1 MSILDDIAEKI
12 QSLLSDEESMRQI
25 SELAAMFSGG
35 GNVDPGSFSGEDG
48 DPEAFSGFSADA
60 GGQDEGTD
68 GLGINPIAV
77 MQLIGAASA
86 RDKNCDLLKALR
98 PHLSHEKQQKLDRA
112 VKLLKL
118 YNIFTAMR
126 ENGMLNDL
134 EKML

>member
-1 MSILDDIAEKI
+1 
-12 QSLLSDEESMRQI
+12 MRQI
-25 SELAAMFSGG
+25 QELAAMFSGG
-35 GNVDPGSFSGEDG
+35 DISMSGEGSDTG
-48 DPEAFSGFSADA
+48 ENPPFSAA
-60 GGQDEGTD
+60 SPEQDENSSD
-68 GLGINPIAV
+68 GLGINPVAV

-118 YNIFTAMR
+118 YNIFITMR
-126 ENGMLNDL
+126 ESGMLNDF

>member
-12 QSLLSDEESMRQI
+12 QSLLADEESMRQI

-35 GNVDPGSFSGEDG
+35 EGKFSGGSG
-48 DPEAFSGFSADA
+48 DPEASSGSSEFSPEDDNSG
-60 GGQDEGTD
+60 
-68 GLGINPIAV
+68 GLGINPAAV
-77 MQLIGAASA
+77 MQLIGAVSAS
-86 RDKNCDLLKALR
+86 DKNCDLLKALR

-112 VKLLKL
+112 VRLLKL